1 MEIKSPKLFIEIS
14 NLEYIFMVGDE
25 NEKGNFKFIYKDNIP
40 IQGIKNFRIADFDL
54 VHSTIKKNIYLIEQK
69 YKCTFK
75 DTVIILNNFYCSFI
89 NLTGFQKLNGS
100 QILKENII
108 YIINSLKSNV
118 DEVEKDKDIL
128 HIFNSQYQLDKKEI
142 ENLPIGLFGDFYSH
156 ELSFCLIKKND
167 YKNLKNIFD
176 KCNLKLKRILLKS
189 FVEGSYASCLDPN
202 IDTFFQIEINEISSR
217 IFYFQNNSLK
227 FEQSFDFGFDLVI
240 RDISK
245 ITSIKIETVKNIVN
259 NIKFIKETLGEDL
272 VEKELLNNENFRK
285 IKKKLVYDVAAARI
299 QEFAEMIVFNNIN
312 LSTQKKKIKAIFLK
326 INNNSHQNCFE
337 DAYRQFFSENNNFK
351 LKLIEN
357 ITTENLIKNANKL
370 VNYGW
375 KKEAI
380 PVTQMKK
387 TLLASFFDAI
397 FD

>member
-167 YKNLKNIFD
+167 YKNLKNIFE